1 MTDPIRQLVLDELPH
16 VEELADDDDLLAPG
30 MLDSLAIIRVVAAL
44 EDVASITVEQEEI
57 EPTHF
62 RSLRTI
68 RALVAAKRG
77 SAP

>member
-16 VEELADDDDLLAPG
+16 LDALDEDDDLLAPG

-44 EDVASITVEQEEI
+44 EDAASITILQSEI

-62 RSLRTI
+62 RSLRTL
-68 RALVAAKRG
+68 RAFVETKSG
-77 SAP
+77 SGA

>member
-16 VEELADDDDLLAPG
+16 VEALGDDDDLLAPG
-30 MLDSLAIIRVVAAL
+30 MLDSLGVIRVVAAL

-77 SAP
+77 GA